1 MPLANEN
8 LITLP
13 KAAKLFPCKRPSL
26 TSMHRWALE
35 GSRGVKLESIRIGGF
50 RYTSAE
56 AVQRFIAAMNK
67 DADVPQF
74 V

>member
-1 MPLANEN
+1 
-8 LITLP
+8 
-13 KAAKLFPCKRPSL
+13 
-26 TSMHRWALE
+26 MHRWALE